1 MSDGNDIIYT
11 TPSTPSSGPIPTS
24 KLSESIAKLEKS
36 IGQYDTIL
44 TKITAIKNRIEDLCV
59 SGSDNTD
66 LEEANKTISILAEG
80 MEKYQNTI
88 LLEINTIT
96 EYLNRSYLDD

>member
-1 MSDGNDIIYT
+1 MSDDDDMIYT
-11 TPSTPSSGPIPTS
+11 TTPPTSGPIHTLNLS
-24 KLSESIAKLEKS
+24 KSIAKLKKS
-36 IGQYDTIL
+36 IGEYNTIL

-66 LEEANKTISILAEG
+66 LEEANNTISTLAEA
-80 MEKYQNTI
+80 MEKYQTTI